1 MERGRKNHS
10 ASSAPPRFHFL
21 QTLSQKATP
30 NNHRYRF
37 LQSCLQSAQTPKYRF
52 SSSNSVVNCPKARA
66 NKGQFT
72 GRNRICLIGLRG
84 NADRVESGI
93 RKLAV

>member
-30 NNHRYRF
+30 NNHRLPIAPKLF
-37 LQSCLQSAQTPKYRF
+37 AISSKSQIPIFVLEFGCLLS
-52 SSSNSVVNCPKARA
+52 
-66 NKGQFT
+66 
-72 GRNRICLIGLRG
+72 
-84 NADRVESGI
+84 ESES
-93 RKLAV
+93 K